1 MFYNLQSQFYEVK
14 QIRRI
19 AYYAASLNN
28 RGSKEIS
35 KGYRQLKF
43 VTLFLF
49 LRFTQGFRLKHE
61 KSLDPE

>member
-1 MFYNLQSQFYEVK
+1 MFYNLQSQFYEVT

-19 AYYAASLNN
+19 AYYAATLNN
-28 RGSKEIS
+28 RGSKEIT

-49 LRFTQGFRLKHE
+49 SRFTQGFGLKHE
-61 KSLDPE
+61 KVLNPR